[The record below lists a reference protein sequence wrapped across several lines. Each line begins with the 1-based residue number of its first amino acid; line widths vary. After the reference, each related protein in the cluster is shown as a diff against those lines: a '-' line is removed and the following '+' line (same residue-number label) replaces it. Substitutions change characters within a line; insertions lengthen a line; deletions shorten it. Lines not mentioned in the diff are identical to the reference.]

1 MRYFFPL
8 HYDGGNRGCEAI
20 AKGTAIL
27 LGSPVSD
34 CIGYCSDTALD
45 HRLGVDRYVTLV
57 PYSLENYLLD
67 KLFAVLNRLFKTNTT
82 LKWRKLYFFRT
93 FLKMISKDDVMLSTG
108 GDMMC
113 YENNEI
119 IYTNDYL
126 HDKGVRTILWACSMG
141 RENLTP
147 EKEKTLFN
155 YSLIY
160 ARESLTYDFFKSLGL
175 KNVCLFPDPAF
186 ILEPEECAL
195 PKCFDGDVIGVN
207 LSSYTLGG
215 TTLNTGFGKEVVK
228 ALEYILANTDMHILL
243 IPHVVWN
250 AGGESQDDR
259 SISALVRDTLH
270 SNRVSVLDIDAL
282 NYCEIRYVISKC
294 RYFIGA
300 RTHSVISAYSMCVPT
315 IALGYSIK
323 SKGIA
328 KDLNLDERLVVQSKS
343 FREGELTDSLK
354 YLMDNGDAIHSALA
368 QQMPL
373 YKERAYGI
381 REYLK
386 NTIK

>member
-27 LGSPVSD
+27 LDSPVSD

-93 FLKMISKDDVMLSTG
+93 FLKMIGKDDVMLSTG

-147 EKEKTLFN
+147 EKKKTLFN

-195 PKCFDGDVIGVN
+195 PKCFEGDVIGVN

-270 SNRVSVLDIDAL
+270 SSRVSVLDIDAL

-343 FREGELTDSLK
+343 FREGELTESLK
-354 YLMDNGDAIHSALA
+354 FLIDNGDAIHSVLA
-368 QQMPL
+368 QQMPS
-373 YKERAYGI
+373 YKKRTYGI

-386 NTIK
+386 IL

>member
-27 LGSPVSD
+27 LDSPVSD

-93 FLKMISKDDVMLSTG
+93 FLKMIGKDDVMLSTG

-195 PKCFDGDVIGVN
+195 PKCFEGDVIGVN

-215 TTLNTGFGKEVVK
+215 TTLNTGFGKEVLK

-270 SNRVSVLDIDAL
+270 SSRVSVLDIDAL

-294 RYFIGA
+294 KYFIGA

-373 YKERAYGI
+373 YKERTYGI

>member
-27 LGSPVSD
+27 LDSPVSD

-126 HDKGVRTILWACSMG
+126 HDKGVRTILWACSM
-141 RENLTP
+141 
-147 EKEKTLFN
+147 
-155 YSLIY
+155 
-160 ARESLTYDFFKSLGL
+160 
-175 KNVCLFPDPAF
+175 
-186 ILEPEECAL
+186 
-195 PKCFDGDVIGVN
+195 
-207 LSSYTLGG
+207 
-215 TTLNTGFGKEVVK
+215 
-228 ALEYILANTDMHILL
+228 
-243 IPHVVWN
+243 
-250 AGGESQDDR
+250 
-259 SISALVRDTLH
+259 
-270 SNRVSVLDIDAL
+270 
-282 NYCEIRYVISKC
+282 
-294 RYFIGA
+294 
-300 RTHSVISAYSMCVPT
+300 
-315 IALGYSIK
+315 
-323 SKGIA
+323 
-328 KDLNLDERLVVQSKS
+328 
-343 FREGELTDSLK
+343 
-354 YLMDNGDAIHSALA
+354 
-368 QQMPL
+368 
-373 YKERAYGI
+373 
-381 REYLK
+381 
-386 NTIK
+386 